1 MTAVAPP
8 SRLLVLGEV
17 LVDLLPASAGAQ
29 TAQGRAGASMAL
41 TARFGGSPAN
51 VAVGLARLEIP
62 VSFAGRLSRRGYGP
76 WLRAHLDAEGVGL
89 ATAVDAPEPCTL
101 AVVSLDEAGVASYEF
116 YGPDTA
122 DWAWQATEL
131 PDPASLAGACVHTGS
146 LATGI
151 QPGAGVLA
159 DWLGRLRRQGDVA
172 ISYDPNIRPTILGD
186 GDLDRTVVAPVL
198 GSAHLVKVSEE
209 DLSVLC
215 PGRPV
220 EEAVAGWLAGAE
232 PGPGAGPEL
241 VVVTGGERGAT
252 AWHRDGRR
260 LSRPVPPIEVVD
272 TVGAGDA
279 FTAGLLASL
288 DGQGVLS
295 PAGLAKLATDE
306 LVRAIDYANRVA
318 AVTCTRPGA
327 DPPRRAELE
336 ANAD

>member
-1 MTAVAPP
+1 MTAAPPP
-8 SRLLVLGEV
+8 SRLLVAGEV
-17 LVDLLPASAGAQ
+17 LVDLLPARAEAAG
-29 TAQGRAGASMAL
+29 TASMDLA
-41 TARFGGSPAN
+41 ARFGGSPAN
-51 VAVGLARLEIP
+51 VAVGLARLDIP

-76 WLRAHLDAEGVGL
+76 WLRAHLDAEGVAL
-89 ATAVDAPEPCTL
+89 DTAVDAAEPCTL
-101 AVVSLDEAGVASYEF
+101 AVVSLDAAGVASYEF

-122 DWAWQATEL
+122 DWAWRAPEL
-131 PDPASLAGACVHTGS
+131 PDPTQLAGACVHTGS

-159 DWLGRLRRQGDVA
+159 DWLRRLRRQGDVA

-198 GSAHLVKVSEE
+198 ASAHLVKVSEE
-209 DLSVLC
+209 DLAVLH
-215 PGRPV
+215 PGRPA
-220 EEAVAGWLAGAE
+220 EETVADWLAGPAGSAGAE
-232 PGPGAGPEL
+232 QGAGPEL
-241 VVVTGGERGAT
+241 VVVTGGQQGAT

-288 DGQGVLS
+288 DRQGVLS
-295 PAGLAKLATDE
+295 PAGLAKLGTDE
-306 LVRAIDYANRVA
+306 LTTAVDYANRVA

-327 DPPRRAELE
+327 DPPRRAELD
-336 ANAD
+336 ADAA